1 MCKTDE
7 IKCIVVGER
16 SRVKRLGCM
25 ASFLWRS
32 EKERQLGME
41 GKIGVLWGWRL
52 ITKCQHEEIR
62 G

>member
-41 GKIGVLWGWRL
+41 GKIRSSLGLEVDY
-52 ITKCQHEEIR
+52 EVSA
-62 G
+62 

>member
-7 IKCIVVGER
+7 IKCLVVGER

-41 GKIGVLWGWRL
+41 GKIRSSLGLEVDY
-52 ITKCQHEEIR
+52 EVSA
-62 G
+62 